1 MGDDCGVNYDDC
13 KEHRC
18 QNGAQCVD
26 EVNGYSC
33 VCPKGYRSV
42 IYTNIFTNVTMG
54 HKTSH
59 KCQFFN
65 IEIYTI

>member
-1 MGDDCGVNYDDC
+1 MVVYMCVDLGVYAHTGYVGDDCSVNYDDC
-13 KEHRC
+13 KDHRC

-42 IYTNIFTNVTMG
+42 LYTNIFT
-54 HKTSH
+54 
-59 KCQFFN
+59 F
-65 IEIYTI
+65 